1 MRLEAVK
8 LEDVSV
14 RGEYGKITRDFLNLV
29 DEFIKSEYEAA
40 EIKEYMSK
48 SAKSFVVAAKKAIAA
63 ENITS
68 VRIVLSGNKVFIVK
82 KRNQKGALNI
92 TNKQ

>member
-14 RGEYGKITRDFLNLV
+14 RAEYGEITRKFINLV

-48 SAKSFVVAAKKAIAA
+48 SAKSFVAIAKKVIAA

-68 VRIVLSGNKVFIVK
+68 VRIVLSGNKIFIVK
-82 KRNQKGALNI
+82 KRNQKGAVNI

>member
-1 MRLEAVK
+1 MYFEATK
-8 LEDVSV
+8 IESV
-14 RGEYGKITRDFLNLV
+14 PVRVRYGKEKQEFINLV
-29 DEFIKSEYEAA
+29 NEFIKSEYEAA
-40 EIKEYMSK
+40 EIKEYTNK
-48 SAKSFVVAAKKAIAA
+48 SAKYFAIFAKKAIEA

-68 VRIVLSGNKVFIVK
+68 VRIVLSGNKVFIIK

>member
-1 MRLEAVK
+1 MYFEAVK
-8 LEDVSV
+8 IESISV
-14 RGEYGKITRDFLNLV
+14 RTKYGKIKQEFINLV
-29 DEFIKSEYEAA
+29 NEFIKSEHEAA
-40 EIKEYMSK
+40 EIKEYTSK
-48 SAKSFVVAAKKAIAA
+48 SAKSFVAFAKKAIAA

>member
-1 MRLEAVK
+1 MYFEAVK
-8 LEDVSV
+8 IESIPV
-14 RGEYGKITRDFLNLV
+14 RMEYGKLKQELINLV
-29 DEFIKSEYEAA
+29 NEFIKSEYEAA
-40 EIKEYMSK
+40 EIKEYTGK
-48 SAKSFVVAAKKAIAA
+48 SAKSLVSVAKKAIEA

-92 TNKQ
+92 TNKR

>member
-8 LEDVSV
+8 LEDVAV
-14 RGEYGKITRDFLNLV
+14 RMAYRLERREFINLIAG
-29 DEFIKSEYEAA
+29 FIKSEYEAA
-40 EIKEYMSK
+40 EIKEYTSK
-48 SAKSFVVAAKKAIAA
+48 SAKSFVAFAKKAIAA
-63 ENITS
+63 EGFTS